1 MCCVL
6 CWSAIPKH
14 FRLASQKSQNQH
26 QLISRPNLL
35 FVETLRRTKF
45 ILILKHY
52 GSLVFAVLSIAFC
65 SSALCPDLPV
75 SAYAAPWLNSFS
87 GLQTDP
93 QNLCAWALH
102 IFFLLL
108 YIDFCKETD
117 QEWISFTDEIIRAVF
132 FITLTPFFGHRC
144 LQQFAHDA
152 SLSTESSKM
161 WEELWLFN
169 WLKGS
174 WWRNI
179 NKPPHSHLI
188 PFRFKISS
196 MLVHLFGPSTFS
208 KFNILIDTDIIQIF
222 SPENSWEIDLVKL
235 TKKNPQMHKPL

>member
-14 FRLASQKSQNQH
+14 FRMASQKSQNQH

-102 IFFLLL
+102 IFF
-108 YIDFCKETD
+108 F
-117 QEWISFTDEIIRAVF
+117 IIHWF
-132 FITLTPFFGHRC
+132 
-144 LQQFAHDA
+144 LQGNRSGVNIFH
-152 SLSTESSKM
+152 
-161 WEELWLFN
+161 
-169 WLKGS
+169 
-174 WWRNI
+174 WRNHPSSFFLLPLPPFLVTGVFNNLHTMPLLAPSLAKCERNCLIDWRVPGEEISI
-179 NKPPHSHLI
+179 NHLI
-188 PFRFKISS
+188 A
-196 MLVHLFGPSTFS
+196 T
-208 KFNILIDTDIIQIF
+208 
-222 SPENSWEIDLVKL
+222 
-235 TKKNPQMHKPL
+235 

>member
-14 FRLASQKSQNQH
+14 FRMASRKSQNQH

-35 FVETLRRTKF
+35 FVKTLRRTKF

-75 SAYAAPWLNSFS
+75 SAYTAPWLNSFS

-102 IFFLLL
+102 IFF
-108 YIDFCKETD
+108 
-117 QEWISFTDEIIRAVF
+117 IIHWFLQGNRSGVNIFHWRNHPSSF

-152 SLSTESSKM
+152 SLSTKSSKM
-161 WEELWLFN
+161 WEELWLFID
-169 WLKGS
+169 
-174 WWRNI
+174 WRVPGEEKSI
-179 NKPPHSHLI
+179 NHLI
-188 PFRFKISS
+188 
-196 MLVHLFGPSTFS
+196 ST
-208 KFNILIDTDIIQIF
+208 
-222 SPENSWEIDLVKL
+222 
-235 TKKNPQMHKPL
+235 

>member
-14 FRLASQKSQNQH
+14 FRMASQKSQNQH

-93 QNLCAWALH
+93 QNLCAWAFYYTL
-102 IFFLLL
+102 ISARKQIRSEYLSLTKSSEQFFLLPL
-108 YIDFCKETD
+108 P
-117 QEWISFTDEIIRAVF
+117 
-132 FITLTPFFGHRC
+132 PFFGHRC

>member
-14 FRLASQKSQNQH
+14 FRMASRKSQNQH

-35 FVETLRRTKF
+35 FVEALRRTKF

-102 IFFLLL
+102 IFLL

-117 QEWISFTDEIIRAVF
+117 QEWISFTDEIIRAAFLLPLPPFLVTGVF
-132 FITLTPFFGHRC
+132 NNLHTMPL
-144 LQQFAHDA
+144 LAQ
-152 SLSTESSKM
+152 SLAKCERNCDYLID
-161 WEELWLFN
+161 WRVPGEEI
-169 WLKGS
+169 S
-174 WWRNI
+174 I
-179 NKPPHSHLI
+179 NHLI
-188 PFRFKISS
+188 
-196 MLVHLFGPSTFS
+196 ST
-208 KFNILIDTDIIQIF
+208 
-222 SPENSWEIDLVKL
+222 
-235 TKKNPQMHKPL
+235 

>member
-14 FRLASQKSQNQH
+14 FRMASQKSQNQH

-102 IFFLLL
+102 IFFYYYTLISARKQIRSEYLSLTKSSEQFFLLL
-108 YIDFCKETD
+108 LPPFLVTGVFNNLHTMPLLAPSLAKCERNCDYLIDWRVPGE
-117 QEWISFTDEIIRAVF
+117 EIS
-132 FITLTPFFGHRC
+132 
-144 LQQFAHDA
+144 
-152 SLSTESSKM
+152 
-161 WEELWLFN
+161 
-169 WLKGS
+169 
-174 WWRNI
+174 I
-179 NKPPHSHLI
+179 NHLI
-188 PFRFKISS
+188 A
-196 MLVHLFGPSTFS
+196 T
-208 KFNILIDTDIIQIF
+208 
-222 SPENSWEIDLVKL
+222 
-235 TKKNPQMHKPL
+235 